1 MPRDQWVRAR
11 AFAWMTQLLHTGRLL
26 QIPFLVLAETYG
38 LSYRRMVE
46 AFLDADADAHPLSA
60 RIARLMEETA
70 RRVQEGVPGFI
81 YSDDLLGWWWGPELY
96 PLARLVAD
104 EQLDSFYDE
113 ALRLLAALR
122 RARGL
127 PLDAALL
134 AESVKCNRA
143 LLVTPRVVDR
153 LELDWDLPAFYE
165 AALGG
170 RPGAIVRREVRYRVT
185 PKTAFTLDGWLR
197 AIPNIALRDRF
208 HSFTEEATDY
218 EEGIAGL
225 RWNWTAS
232 GSSHAG
238 SAAGD

>member
-1 MPRDQWVRAR
+1 
-11 AFAWMTQLLHTGRLL
+11 MTQLLHTGRLL

-70 RRVQEGVPGFI
+70 RRVQDGVPGFI

-113 ALRLLAALR
+113 ALRLLATLC

-208 HSFTEEATDY
+208 HSFTEEATDC
-218 EEGIAGL
+218 EKGIAGL
-225 RWNWTAS
+225 HRNWIAS
-232 GSSHAG
+232 GTSHAG
-238 SAAGD
+238 SAAGY